1 MAERSAFRDFI
12 RKLKEDW
19 RVTFPLVRPL
29 DERLSPSMPKAS
41 TFYAGIARP
50 LRMHTFLN
58 FQHSSKAWEVGEF
71 TINVI
76 LSNHKGPPEGFGWLR
91 APEGAELYEGSHRIG
106 RLVGGKDKW
115 WHLKRYRR
123 PPIGIEAWRPSTY
136 DDYDAVL
143 REAVA
148 DVTRDVGAVLR
159 KLGFLEE
166 AESGTE

>member
-1 MAERSAFRDFI
+1 MAERNPFPDFI

-29 DERLSPSMPKAS
+29 EERLSPSMPKAS
-41 TFYAGIARP
+41 TFYAGIPRP
-50 LRMHTFLN
+50 LGMHIFVN

-76 LSNHKGPPEGFGWLR
+76 LSNRKGPPEGFGWLR
-91 APEGAELYEGSHRIG
+91 APEGADLYEGSHRIG

-123 PPIGIEAWRPSTY
+123 PPIGIEVWRPSSY

-143 REAVA
+143 HEAIA
-148 DVTRDVGAVLR
+148 DVTRDLSAVLR
-159 KLGFLEE
+159 KLGFFEQ
-166 AESGTE
+166 AESGTA

>member
-12 RKLKEDW
+12 RELKKDW
-19 RVTFPLVRPL
+19 RVTFPSVRPL
-29 DERLSPSMPKAS
+29 EERLSPSMPKAS

-50 LRMHTFLN
+50 LGMHIFLN
-58 FQHSSKAWEVGEF
+58 FQHSSKPWEVGEF

-76 LSNHKGPPEGFGWLR
+76 PSKRKGPPEGFGWLR
-91 APEGAELYEGSHRIG
+91 APKGAELYEGSHRIG
-106 RLVGGKDKW
+106 RLVGGTDKW

-123 PPIGIEAWRPSTY
+123 PIGTEVWRPSSY

-148 DVTRDVGAVLR
+148 DVTHDVGAVLR
-159 KLGFLEE
+159 RLGFAEE
-166 AESGTE
+166 AGSGTA